1 MPHLPPPK
9 VLIFARNVANQARW
23 ADHLADTSATV
34 WKSTAEVP
42 PGERVEV
49 LVTDFD
55 SAAELGRCGGPKVER
70 GASEQYHGVAVI
82 GMGACD
88 WGDLRLK
95 EDCPADELAVACTLL
110 AEVARL
116 RVETARAAELQR
128 TISQLAYTD
137 PLTSLPNRRA
147 WDVQLAARLGPTR
160 SPESVVW
167 LAIIDL
173 DGFKQVNDAH
183 GLSAGDD
190 ALRRIGS
197 ALARALRRGDVIA
210 RLGGDEFGVL
220 LSGVDEASA
229 ARVFDRLCAAA
240 AIQTL
245 PLPGKGLT
253 VSIGYASTSAS
264 SDGAEL
270 FVAAERALKRAK
282 AAGGNRAVHFA
293 SAQ

>member
-9 VLIFARNVANQARW
+9 VLIFAKSRANQARW
-23 ADHLADTSATV
+23 ADQLAETTANV
-34 WKSTAEVP
+34 WKSPAEVP

-55 SAAELGRCGGPKVER
+55 SAAELGRCGGPEVAG
-70 GASEQYHGVAVI
+70 GASEQHQGVAVI
-82 GMGACD
+82 GMGPCD

-95 EDCPADELAVACTLL
+95 EDCPGDELAVACTLL
-110 AEVARL
+110 AEVTRL
-116 RVETARAAELQR
+116 RVESARAAELQR

-137 PLTSLPNRRA
+137 PLTGLPNRRA

-173 DGFKQVNDAH
+173 DDFKQVNDQH
-183 GLSAGDD
+183 GLSVGDEV
-190 ALRRIGS
+190 LRRVGS
-197 ALARALRRGDVIA
+197 ALSGALRRGDVIA

-229 ARVFDRLCAAA
+229 ARVFDRLCAKV
-240 AIQTL
+240 AIQPL
-245 PLPGKGLT
+245 PLPLCGLT
-253 VSIGYASTSAS
+253 ASIGYASTNAS
-264 SDGAEL
+264 SDGADL
-270 FVAAERALKRAK
+270 FVAAERALKKAK